1 MSIHDRNAYND
12 KKKSKDQIIFFYLID
27 YVDNHRNRYRYPKNL
42 CCKEIARSAKRSLSV
57 RGTKCL
63 QEYSIYKVYT
73 YSLFNVW
80 PGVNMY
86 NRKSVARAE
95 NPLLSF
101 HVVDRV
107 VSGRAQDGRMAARCT
122 PCLQGG

>member
-1 MSIHDRNAYND
+1 ML
-12 KKKSKDQIIFFYLID
+12 IIIAID
-27 YVDNHRNRYRYPKNL
+27 IVILK
-42 CCKEIARSAKRSLSV
+42 IFVTKRSHAPRNDRFLFVEQSV
-57 RGTKCL
+57 YKSN
-63 QEYSIYKVYT
+63 SIYKVYT

-101 HVVDRV
+101 RVVDRV
-107 VSGRAQDGRMAARCT
+107 ISGRAQDGRMAARCT
-122 PCLQGG
+122 PCLQWG

>member
-1 MSIHDRNAYND
+1 ML
-12 KKKSKDQIIFFYLID
+12 IIIPTDIVIRKIF
-27 YVDNHRNRYRYPKNL
+27 V
-42 CCKEIARSAKRSLSV
+42 AKRSHAPRNDRFLFVEQSV
-57 RGTKCL
+57 CKSN
-63 QEYSIYKVYT
+63 SIYKVYT

-80 PGVNMY
+80 PGVNIY

>member
-1 MSIHDRNAYND
+1 ML
-12 KKKSKDQIIFFYLID
+12 II
-27 YVDNHRNRYRYPKNL
+27 
-42 CCKEIARSAKRSLSV
+42 IATDIVIRKIFVAKRSHAPRNDRFLFVEQSV
-57 RGTKCL
+57 YKSN
-63 QEYSIYKVYT
+63 SIYKVYT

-107 VSGRAQDGRMAARCT
+107 VSGRGWKDGRAMYPVFAM
-122 PCLQGG
+122 GMMEMI